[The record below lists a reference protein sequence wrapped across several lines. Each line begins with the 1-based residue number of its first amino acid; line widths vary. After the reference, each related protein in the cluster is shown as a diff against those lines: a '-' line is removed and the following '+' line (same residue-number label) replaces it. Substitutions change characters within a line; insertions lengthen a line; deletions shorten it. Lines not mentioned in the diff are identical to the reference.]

1 MSILGELQAFNQDQW
16 VELYVLDATTL
27 GAGLFYFHA
36 GVNEFN
42 ADIIWQGTT
51 YIALPVQASGFEYNG
66 GGSFPRPKIKLA
78 NINGM
83 FSVLI
88 RSYNDLIGCKV
99 TRKRTAV
106 RYLDAANFVGGN
118 ASANPNEYLED
129 EVYYITQKTNENKYL
144 IEFEMGSALD
154 LQGVYLPRRQ
164 VLATVC
170 PFRYRGEECAYTGTS
185 YWTELDV
192 VTTDPL
198 LDKCSKSVTGCKL
211 RFGEN
216 GELSFGGFPGAALVD
231 YG

>member
-42 ADIIWQGTT
+42 ADIVWQGTT
-51 YIALPVQASGFEYNG
+51 YVALPVQASGFEYNG

-99 TRKRTAV
+99 TRK
-106 RYLDAANFVGGN
+106 L
-118 ASANPNEYLED
+118 S
-129 EVYYITQKTNENKYL
+129 L
-144 IEFEMGSALD
+144 IHI
-154 LQGVYLPRRQ
+154 
-164 VLATVC
+164 
-170 PFRYRGEECAYTGTS
+170 
-185 YWTELDV
+185 
-192 VTTDPL
+192 
-198 LDKCSKSVTGCKL
+198 
-211 RFGEN
+211 
-216 GELSFGGFPGAALVD
+216 
-231 YG
+231 